1 MKAKLRIESL
11 EELNKMRKN
20 TMLDVLGIEVT
31 GIAEDYLE
39 ATMPVDARTHQV
51 YGILHGGASVV
62 LAETLGSIGGML
74 TVDPARF
81 YCVGLD
87 INANHIRAVRS
98 GIVKGTARPVHT
110 GRSTQVWHIEIKT
123 EEGELVCISRL
134 TLAVVPIEKK

>member
-1 MKAKLRIESL
+1 MRIESL
-11 EELNKMRKN
+11 EELNKMRRN
-20 TMLDVLGIEVT
+20 TILDILDIKVT
-31 GIAEDYLE
+31 GIGEDYLE

-81 YCVGLD
+81 YCVGID
-87 INANHIRAVRS
+87 INANHIKAVRS
-98 GIVKGTARPVHT
+98 GIVKGTARPIHT